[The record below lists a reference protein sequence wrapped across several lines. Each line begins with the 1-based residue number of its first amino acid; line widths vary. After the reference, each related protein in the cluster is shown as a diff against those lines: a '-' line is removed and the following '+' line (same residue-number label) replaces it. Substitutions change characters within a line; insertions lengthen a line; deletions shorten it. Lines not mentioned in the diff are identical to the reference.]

1 MTIDQKM
8 AAGRV
13 KSFRRD
19 GSLMRSKS
27 EGTLIDLDDS
37 IFVSHNLNGK
47 TLILRFNIQ
56 PFKNMEFLTYFQ
68 TICHLKVNYGQ
79 HRSPNGL
86 F

>member
-1 MTIDQKM
+1 MIIVFVTIDQKM

-27 EGTLIDLDDS
+27 EGTLIDLDNS

-47 TLILRFNIQ
+47 TFFFNNIDIIFNCFKIWNSSHIFKPSVILR
-56 PFKNMEFLTYFQ
+56 
-68 TICHLKVNYGQ
+68 
-79 HRSPNGL
+79 
-86 F
+86 

>member
-1 MTIDQKM
+1 MTVKEEIELIMVFPPTDKNM
-8 AAGRV
+8 AAGRT

-37 IFVSHNLNGK
+37 IFHNFNGK
-47 TLILRFNIQ
+47 GH
-56 PFKNMEFLTYFQ
+56 
-68 TICHLKVNYGQ
+68 ICN
-79 HRSPNGL
+79 RI